1 VTNALGHT
9 AYTQYDYYLGALV
22 NSEDANGIVGSVTY
36 NDVLDRPTQGIQ
48 ARYKEGVGAPAERRQ
63 TTITYDDANRVI
75 TTTSDRDTFND
86 NTLTGKSYYDG
97 FGRTWRGAAYEG
109 PTWSIKDT
117 RFDAL
122 GRVSQVSSPYRAA
135 DPGSASP
142 PANLWTTT
150 DYDALGRVIRVTTSD
165 GARVDTAYNGN
176 QTTVTDQAG
185 KKRRSETDAL
195 GRLVKVTE
203 DPGGMNYD
211 TFYFYDPLGNLRYVG
226 QGGQGRWFSYDLL
239 SRVIRVRNPEQDIN
253 YNLPPHTDPL
263 TGGNGWSTAYSYDV
277 NGNLIEK
284 TDARNVKVTY
294 GYDALNRNTT
304 VDYNNTAIAPDVTRV
319 YDNYN
324 PGTNGKGRFWHDYA
338 GGDYYAGLNVEHKA
352 IDGYDALGRPLNVR
366 QHFKLNG
373 SWSAGFTTS
382 QTYDLAGSVKTKTY
396 PSGHTTSYSYNAAG
410 RLISFSGNLG
420 DGVSRNYAT
429 ITQFNPAGQKERETY
444 GVGVPGMTPLYLNL
458 RYNKRGQL
466 ATLRLGSVNDGGSAD
481 RGGLD
486 FYYGLIGASYQN
498 PFVDEPNNNGNLVRQ
513 WSYVPKQGGGFVTT
527 QLDDYG
533 YDALNRVVTFTE
545 GQINESGV
553 FAPNVATQNFAYD
566 QYGNRR
572 VTSAS
577 GGLSNYN
584 PNYNTANN
592 RINGLGCSGSGF
604 SMDSAQPRKAIPLTA
619 VSGSPTDTY
628 SN

>member
-1 VTNALGHT
+1 LLRVVEKTWQQRAPVSWWTGSQDNAPANDPRIIETVTMLTDVSPNLVGKQTMTYSNDAYNNVTDVYEYDFAQSAPGSLIRRTHTGYLTFNNAADYAGDINIHIRDLPAGNIVYDASGNVRSQTDYIYDDYGAYPLVDRPGIVQHDGAFHAGYGARGNLTVVIHRNPGGSPSEVRLRSQYDIAGNVVKAVDGRGYATDFDFSDRFGFPDDEARSNAGAPELAGGFTYAFPTRVTNALGHT

-150 DYDALGRVIRVTTSD
+150 DYDALGRVIRVTTPD

-304 VDYNNTAIAPDVTRV
+304 VDYNNKVTQSGCGTASIRSRIWTQTPPTTMAQ
-319 YDNYN
+319 
-324 PGTNGKGRFWHDYA
+324 
-338 GGDYYAGLNVEHKA
+338 GLA
-352 IDGYDALGRPLNVR
+352 
-366 QHFKLNG
+366 
-373 SWSAGFTTS
+373 
-382 QTYDLAGSVKTKTY
+382 
-396 PSGHTTSYSYNAAG
+396 
-410 RLISFSGNLG
+410 
-420 DGVSRNYAT
+420 
-429 ITQFNPAGQKERETY
+429 
-444 GVGVPGMTPLYLNL
+444 
-458 RYNKRGQL
+458 
-466 ATLRLGSVNDGGSAD
+466 
-481 RGGLD
+481 
-486 FYYGLIGASYQN
+486 
-498 PFVDEPNNNGNLVRQ
+498 
-513 WSYVPKQGGGFVTT
+513 
-527 QLDDYG
+527 
-533 YDALNRVVTFTE
+533 
-545 GQINESGV
+545 
-553 FAPNVATQNFAYD
+553 
-566 QYGNRR
+566 
-572 VTSAS
+572 
-577 GGLSNYN
+577 
-584 PNYNTANN
+584 
-592 RINGLGCSGSGF
+592 
-604 SMDSAQPRKAIPLTA
+604 
-619 VSGSPTDTY
+619 
-628 SN
+628 